1 MHFHRR
7 EDFAEALAG
16 EGVDE
21 LVHQAAGPLDGG
33 KVGVHHVL
41 LFGVIALHALT
52 PITREQPRAGHE
64 AWTPRVRLKQVL
76 RSRAS
81 RALAQDDTLT
91 RGLRNLCT
99 TRCVALGVGAR
110 GAYTRGHSEP
120 RHGDVCLPEPAPRL
134 PGPPS
139 WRPRVSSALRP
150 DPQSHDPLC
159 RRSLMRPSW

>member
-64 AWTPRVRLKQVL
+64 AWTRRVAVL
-76 RSRAS
+76 QGLLFSRVSRGAACCAPTMLRPYNAAPLQFSFRSQKRAS
-81 RALAQDDTLT
+81 AVILSAAGAKDLGRLLA
-91 RGLRNLCT
+91 
-99 TRCVALGVGAR
+99 
-110 GAYTRGHSEP
+110 
-120 RHGDVCLPEPAPRL
+120 
-134 PGPPS
+134 
-139 WRPRVSSALRP
+139 
-150 DPQSHDPLC
+150 
-159 RRSLMRPSW
+159 

>member
-1 MHFHRR
+1 MHFQRR

-21 LVHQAAGPLDGG
+21 FVHQAAGPLDGG
-33 KVGVHHVL
+33 EVGVHHVL

-52 PITREQPRAGHE
+52 SITCERPRAGHE

-99 TRCVALGVGAR
+99 TRCVALGAGAR
-110 GAYTRGHSEP
+110 GAYPRGHAET
-120 RHGDVCLPEPAPRL
+120 RHGDVCLPDPAPRL
-134 PGPPS
+134 RAAPS
-139 WRPRVSSALRP
+139 WRPRLQTALRP
-150 DPQSHDPLC
+150 APPRH
-159 RRSLMRPSW
+159 